1 VAAGAFLG
9 DALRAQLTWAALDPA
24 RHSGS
29 VPFLL
34 TTQRLGRI

>member
-1 VAAGAFLG
+1 MAASAFLG
-9 DALRAQLTWAALDPA
+9 DALLAHLTWAALDPA
-24 RHSGS
+24 RHAGP